1 MVFAIIQARMGSNR
15 LPGKV
20 MMNLID
26 KPVIDHVYSRVK
38 ISKNIKEVII
48 ATSINSENN
57 ELIKYL
63 DIKGYKYYRGAENDV
78 LSRFTEI
85 IGYSKLNL
93 EDSIVR
99 ITADC
104 PLIDYEII
112 DSVIE
117 KHLDKNVDYT
127 SNTIERTFP
136 DGLDC
141 EVIKVK
147 TLKSLEYFSLNES
160 HKEHVTSY
168 ITENKSK
175 FNIETINNHIDYSHF
190 RWTLDYLEDYQYITW
205 LYEKLY
211 STNNYFG
218 YKEIIEFL
226 SKEGRLDS

>member
-1 MVFAIIQARMGSNR
+1 MFVAIIQARMGSNR

-20 MMNLID
+20 MMNLMD

-38 ISKNIKEVII
+38 KSKYINDIII
-48 ATSINSENN
+48 ATSLNSENT
-57 ELIKYL
+57 ELVEYL
-63 DIKGYKYYRGAENDV
+63 GKKHYKYFQGSENDV
-78 LSRFTEI
+78 LSRFIEI
-85 IGYSKLNL
+85 IINLKLKD
-93 EDSIVR
+93 EDNVVR

-104 PLIDYEII
+104 PLIDNKII

-147 TLKSLEYFSLNES
+147 TLKNLDTYDLNES
-160 HKEHVTSY
+160 NKEHVTSY

-175 FNIETINNHIDYSHF
+175 FKIETINNHIDYSHF

-211 STNNYFG
+211 SSNNYFG

>member
-1 MVFAIIQARMGSNR
+1 MIVAIIQARMGSNR

-38 ISKNIKEVII
+38 KSKHIHETLI
-48 ATSINSENN
+48 ATSLNSENA
-57 ELIKYL
+57 ELISYL
-63 DIKGYKYYRGAENDV
+63 SIKDYKHYQGSENDV
-78 LSRFTEI
+78 LSRFIEI
-85 IGYSKLNL
+85 IDNLNL
-93 EDSIVR
+93 NEDDSVVR

-112 DSVIE
+112 DLVIK
-117 KHLDKNVDYT
+117 KHLDTYADYT
-127 SNTIERTFP
+127 SNTVERTFP

-141 EVIKVK
+141 EVIQVK
-147 TLKSLEYFSLNES
+147 TLKSLEKYELNES

-175 FNIETINNHIDYSHF
+175 FKIESLNNDIDYSHF
-190 RWTLDYLEDYQYITW
+190 RWTLDYLEDYQYISW